1 MFENLTDKLER
12 SFKILK
18 GEGRITEINVAE
30 TLKEIRRALIDA
42 DVNYK
47 VAKTFTDE
55 VKQKALGQDVLKA
68 VKPGQMMTKIVR
80 DELAELMGGTATDIR
95 LEGTPAVILI
105 AGLQGSGKTT
115 FSGKLASL
123 LKSKK
128 GRQVLLVA
136 GGGSVKKNGA
146 YDAVAASLKEA
157 GLPWCELW
165 GVQANPRSG
174 KVYEGIDL
182 ARTEGV
188 DFLLAIGGGSV
199 IDTAKA
205 IGMGVPYDGDFWD
218 FFTGKAKIEHTLPI
232 GTVLTISAAGS
243 EGSDSCVITQ
253 EDGNLKWGCPKTDLI
268 RPKFSVLD
276 PIYTYSLPDYQLACG
291 AVDMLAHLC
300 ERYFTNTLDVAL
312 TDRLCEAV
320 MKTIV
325 DAAPKALADHSDYA
339 SHADLMWAGM
349 LAHNNSCG
357 IGRDQDWASHQIEHE
372 LSAFYDC
379 AHGAGLAVVMP
390 AWMEYVCGH
399 DVMRFAR
406 FAVNVFGCEMDFAHP
421 ERTAQAG
428 IRRLRDFFR
437 TLGMPATLEEVGGR
451 AEDIPAMVAHRCEK
465 PNGFPFGGFVKV
477 QEADMEAILRRCAN

>member
-1 MFENLTDKLER
+1 M
-12 SFKILK
+12 
-18 GEGRITEINVAE
+18 
-30 TLKEIRRALIDA
+30 
-42 DVNYK
+42 
-47 VAKTFTDE
+47 
-55 VKQKALGQDVLKA
+55 
-68 VKPGQMMTKIVR
+68 
-80 DELAELMGGTATDIR
+80 
-95 LEGTPAVILI
+95 
-105 AGLQGSGKTT
+105 
-115 FSGKLASL
+115 
-123 LKSKK
+123 
-128 GRQVLLVA
+128 
-136 GGGSVKKNGA
+136 
-146 YDAVAASLKEA
+146 
-157 GLPWCELW
+157 
-165 GVQANPRSG
+165 
-174 KVYEGIDL
+174 YEGIAL
-182 ARTEGV
+182 ARTEGA

-218 FFTGKAKIEHTLPI
+218 FFTGKAKIERTLPV

-276 PIYTYSLPDYQLACG
+276 PTYTCSLPDYQLACG

-300 ERYFTNTLDVAL
+300 ERYFTNTPDVAL

-451 AEDIPAMVAHRCEK
+451 AEDIPAMVAASVRK
-465 PNGFPFGGFVKV
+465 AQRLP
-477 QEADMEAILRRCAN
+477 LRRLRQDSGGGYGSDPPPLCQLTTPPPILLGTAKLPQGTIPWGSFSTVYYFAYSTHFVSRMRLTLIWPGYSISSSIFLARSRARITI